1 MSVIS
6 FCISVHGGVFCQLVY
21 KCYKCPFKVAVL
33 SMCDLS
39 ECMCVSTSVV
49 ILGEGRALVCG
60 FNVDVRSL
68 PPLSTF
74 AGLLCSEQLN
84 RCATGSRSLWF
95 TNMLIAGLEVL

>member
-6 FCISVHGGVFCQLVY
+6 LCNSVHGGVFYQLVY
-21 KCYKCPFKVAVL
+21 KCLCE
-33 SMCDLS
+33 MCDLS
-39 ECMCVSTSVV
+39 DCMCVSTSVV

-60 FNVDVRSL
+60 FNVDVSSL

-84 RCATGSRSLWF
+84 GCATGSRSLWF

>member
-1 MSVIS
+1 M
-6 FCISVHGGVFCQLVY
+6 
-21 KCYKCPFKVAVL
+21 YKCPFKVAVF

-39 ECMCVSTSVV
+39 DCMCVSTSVA

-60 FNVDVRSL
+60 FSVDDRSL

-84 RCATGSRSLWF
+84 GCATAGLCGY
-95 TNMLIAGLEVL
+95 TNMLIGAGSGYTHRTHTP